1 MSIDQVWSWITDH
14 PDEMLWVGIGVGALV
29 LVLVVVGVIRA
40 LRGQNL
46 NAKAS
51 IGFGVVQAGVA
62 FITITGVY
70 EFFRR
75 TLNMPEVEAGLLA
88 GFIEACVWAAVGMIY
103 AHGKGT
109 TKDKEGV
116 EQPNAGFGPAG
127 GFFWTTVTGGGLLA
141 ILGSENGSVA
151 VGRVVVVVL
160 GSYMWYLR
168 LLQVTTRT
176 GKKTQWRWTPKR
188 AFLAIGAM
196 APEDEDVDDE
206 NREWQ
211 VRQLARA
218 IRWSNG
224 RWPFRWL
231 GERSMVKRAETT
243 REDVLAE
250 ARRRFAAAHV
260 MKTSVKPTSEVM
272 KTVITSVEKAQQPV
286 DEQEVER
293 EREEAERVA
302 AELATVNA
310 ALEDVRQQLAA
321 ERERAQQVAQ
331 QRDQEVRAMQAEL
344 DQVAARRD
352 EQVQAL
358 RAELATVRQQ
368 LASAG
373 DSGAMVAAVRAEL
386 DQVAAQRA
394 DAQRTAEERG
404 HEVTRLRAELDALRE
419 ELEEALRN
427 ARPIGGRAAELAK
440 EMAAGVELD
449 AAKVSERYGVGDRQA
464 RRLLTEA
471 KKLVDAQDGTLA
483 GAGGR

>member
-1 MSIDQVWSWITDH
+1 MNVDKAWSWITDH
-14 PDEMLWVGIGVGALV
+14 PTEMMWVGGGVGALV
-29 LVLVVVGVIRA
+29 LALVVVWVVRA
-40 LRGQNL
+40 LRGQDL

-109 TKDKEGV
+109 TKDTDGV
-116 EQPNAGFGPAG
+116 EHANEGFGPAG

-141 ILGSENGSVA
+141 ILGSENESVA

-176 GKKTQWRWTPKR
+176 GKKTRWRWTPKR
-188 AFLAIGAM
+188 AFLAMGAM
-196 APEDEDVDDE
+196 APEDDDVDDD

-243 REDVLAE
+243 QEDVLAE
-250 ARRRFAAAHV
+250 ARRRWAAAHV
-260 MKTSVKPTSEVM
+260 MKTSAKPTSEVM
-272 KTVITSVEKAQQPV
+272 RTVIDSVEKAQQPV
-286 DEQEVER
+286 DEQAEADAER
-293 EREEAERVA
+293 EREQERKKARQVAE
-302 AELATVNA
+302 ELATVRA
-310 ALEDVRQQLAA
+310 ELAEVREQLAG
-321 ERERAQQVAQ
+321 EREQAQQAAQ
-331 QRDQEVRAMQAEL
+331 QRDQEVRAL
-344 DQVAARRD
+344 RD
-352 EQVQAL
+352 
-358 RAELATVRQQ
+358 ELATVRQQ
-368 LASAG
+368 LTAAPAAG
-373 DSGAMVAAVRAEL
+373 AVDAAVASVRAQL

-394 DAQRTAEERG
+394 EAQRTADQRG
-404 HEVTRLRAELDALRE
+404 REAAELRSELKAVRE
-419 ELEEALRN
+419 ELAEALRN
-427 ARPIGGRAAELAK
+427 ARPTGGRAAELAK

-464 RRLLTEA
+464 RRLLTDA
-471 KKLVDAQDGTLA
+471 KKLLDTQDGALA
-483 GAGGR
+483 TAGGR